1 MAKTI
6 IESDE
11 PISEFELKN
20 ELEKIK
26 EQDKELNFRANRTLE
41 YLHEVSKISFEDG
54 NKLKKA
60 LIDLNIPRMKDVVIC
75 KIVDLLPK
83 TEDELKSIIQVY
95 SITISKNNMK
105 EILKTVSEYI

>member
-1 MAKTI
+1 MAKI
-6 IESDE
+6 MIESEE
-11 PISEFELKN
+11 PVCEFELKN
-20 ELEKIK
+20 ELERIK
-26 EQDKELNFRANRTLE
+26 EKEKELDFRANRTLE

-83 TEDELKSIIQVY
+83 TEDELKSIIQPY
-95 SITISKNNMK
+95 SITISKNHMK
-105 EILKTVSEYI
+105 EILKTVSEYV